1 MSGLDGKK
9 KTALVGIGAVEVAVV
24 VWAGLQA
31 GPAGDDAAGTIMAA
45 ERYRADKASKD
56 TTEGERQGGSVD
68 DLRDDR
74 ARDLNELNGS
84 NGDNSDRG
92 DNFDNSDRGDN
103 FD

>member
-9 KTALVGIGAVEVAVV
+9 KTALVGIGAVVVAAV

-45 ERYRADKASKD
+45 ERYRADKASKEDGD
-56 TTEGERQGGSVD
+56 TTEGGSVD

-92 DNFDNSDRGDN
+92 DNFDNSDRGEIG
-103 FD
+103 